1 MYFHNESK
9 SPQLDN
15 EGYQSGQ
22 SQEGHLNSLLFSQS
36 GTKQI
41 CVNKKMATGSS
52 VTTVTVILRIGTF
65 LPSLGGQETQKIH
78 HGQCS

>member
-9 SPQLDN
+9 SQLDN

-22 SQEGHLNSLLFSQS
+22 GQEGHLNSLLFSQS

-52 VTTVTVILRIGTF
+52 VTTVTVILRTATF
-65 LPSLGGQETQKIH
+65 LPSLGQETQKIH